1 VNSKAWLMAARP
13 RTLTA
18 AIAPVIVGTALAWR
32 AGAFQPFTALAAL
45 LVSVLIQIG
54 ANFANDL
61 YDFKKGADAVGRVGP
76 TRVTTAGLL
85 SPAQVAAGMWL
96 VFAIAALLGAYVAWR
111 GGWPL
116 LVLGAA
122 CILAGWAYTAGP
134 FPLGYNGLGDVAVF
148 IFFGLGGTLGTYY
161 AQAHALSWPAL
172 WAAVPVGLLTT
183 NIIIVN
189 NVRDVETDR
198 AVGKR
203 TLAVLFGRSAACWEY
218 ALLAVMAYAGP
229 VAFVLLRWAS
239 GWILLPLLTLP
250 LAVTHTRALFTLSGP
265 ALNRTLGGT
274 AQLLAQYA
282 VLFALGLMF

>member
-1 VNSKAWLMAARP
+1 MAARP

-32 AGAFQPFTALAAL
+32 AGAFQPVIALAVL
-45 LVSVLIQIG
+45 FVSLLIQIG

-85 SPAQVAAGMWL
+85 TPAQVAAGMWA
-96 VFAIAALLGAYVAWR
+96 VFALAALLGTYVAWA

-116 LVLGAA
+116 FALGAV

-161 AQAHALSWPAL
+161 AQAHSLSWPAL

-189 NVRDVETDR
+189 NVRDAETDR

-203 TLAVLFGRSAACWEY
+203 TLAVLLGRTAACWEY
-218 ALLAVMAYAGP
+218 ALFALIAYAVP
-229 VAFVLLRWAS
+229 ILFIAQKWAG
-239 GWILLPLLTLP
+239 GWMLLPLLTAP
-250 LAVTHTRALFTLSGP
+250 LAVRHTRALFITNGP
-265 ALNRTLGGT
+265 ALNHTLGGT

-282 VLFALGLMF
+282 VLFAVGINLP

>member
-1 VNSKAWLMAARP
+1 MAARP

-18 AIAPVIVGTALAWR
+18 AVAPVIVGTALAWR
-32 AGAFQPFTALAAL
+32 AGAFQPLIALAAL
-45 LVSVLIQIG
+45 LVSLLIQIG

-85 SPAQVAAGMWL
+85 SPAQVGAGMWL
-96 VFAIAALLGAYVAWR
+96 VFSVAALLGAYVAWM

-161 AQAHALSWPAL
+161 AQARALTWPAL

-189 NVRDVETDR
+189 NVRDVDTDR

-203 TLAVLFGRSAACWEY
+203 TLAVLLGRTAACWEY
-218 ALLAVMAYAGP
+218 VLLAVIAYAVP
-229 VAFVLLRWAS
+229 VAFVLLRWAG
-239 GWILLPLLTLP
+239 GWALLPLLTIP
-250 LAVTHTRALFTLSGP
+250 LAVSHTRALFTLSGP

-282 VLFALGLMF
+282 ALLALGLLLP